1 MTNEKAIVKEMI
13 NNKFRCVIEFKLF
26 DKQQKIPKVVYDT
39 GCMNSLISADSLE
52 IDGDT
57 KFQLKILCDKDT
69 KLAIAKGVEA
79 HNINMNDIKNSISI
93 INDIK
98 NKYNNSKEIFNHIK
112 MELSKEDIKRI
123 LKSKNVRYHIKVEDF
138 KIDDIPIEDVYLSIA
153 FNIGQLNLVGMSIIS
168 KLTSL
173 IFNSKGK
180 TYLIFDK
187 QSEDANSIDNYTED
201 INATVI
207 EAYKM
212 YTKINQNI

>member
-1 MTNEKAIVKEMI
+1 
-13 NNKFRCVIEFKLF
+13 
-26 DKQQKIPKVVYDT
+26 
-39 GCMNSLISADSLE
+39 
-52 IDGDT
+52 
-57 KFQLKILCDKDT
+57 
-69 KLAIAKGVEA
+69 
-79 HNINMNDIKNSISI
+79 
-93 INDIK
+93 
-98 NKYNNSKEIFNHIK
+98 

-138 KIDDIPIEDVYLSIA
+138 KIDNIPIEDVYLSIA
-153 FNIGQLNLVGMSIIS
+153 FNIGQLNLAGMSIIS

-187 QSEDANSIDNYTED
+187 QSKDANNIDNYTED
-201 INATVI
+201 IDATVI